1 MAWAGFGA
9 GGPLGREA
17 EILRSE
23 LYSGAAGKVAERALL
38 PEAKV
43 NWVEAIPEK
52 TLTPAD
58 YLEQERQAQF
68 KSEYL
73 DGRTLAMAGAS
84 ERHNLLAANLIV
96 SLGSQLRGKPC
107 RVYPSDL
114 KIRVGSR
121 FFYPDVS
128 VICGPCDFY
137 EASNDVVQNPTVI
150 VEVLSEST
158 MGYDRG
164 AKFMSYQKI
173 SSLQDYLLVYQ
184 DEPLVEHYSRH
195 SEKAWLYTHIAGTD
209 SFVSLPSIDCSVQLL
224 DIYS

>member
-1 MAWAGFGA
+1 M
-9 GGPLGREA
+9 
-17 EILRSE
+17 
-23 LYSGAAGKVAERALL
+23 
-38 PEAKV
+38 
-43 NWVEAIPEK
+43 EAIPES

-58 YLEQERQAQF
+58 YLEQERKSQF

-84 ERHNLLAANLIV
+84 ERHNLIVANWII
-96 SLGSQLRGKPC
+96 SLGSQLRGRPC

-137 EASNDVVQNPTVI
+137 EATNDVVQNPTVI

-158 MGYDRG
+158 KEYDRG
-164 AKFMSYQKI
+164 AKFMSYQQI
-173 SSLQDYLLVYQ
+173 SSLHDYLLVYQ
-184 DEPLVEHYSRH
+184 DEPLVEHYTRH
-195 SEKAWLYTHIAGTD
+195 SENAWLYTQIVGLD
-209 SFVSLPSIDCSVQLL
+209 SFVRLPSLDCNVQLF